1 MIKNIRVL
9 HITAHLGGGIGKAL
23 SGLTQDS
30 SGISH
35 SIVCLERPE
44 KFQFVNQIKQ
54 SGTEVILAPSQRQ
67 LRNLAENADIVQ
79 VEWWGHPAVMA
90 ALCGTPPLPAIRLL
104 LWCHVSGLHT
114 PTIPT
119 ALIKIAH
126 RCLFTSPCSLETEEV
141 QSLPPD
147 DRNKLG
153 VIHSA
158 GGINELPLPVRSI
171 EDPLRAGYLG
181 SLNFSKLHPD
191 YVNFLA
197 SVTLPD
203 FQVRMIGDETNRDIL
218 ESQCRQAGCKGMLEF
233 RGYCP
238 DIVTE
243 LKNINVIPYI
253 LNPQH
258 YGTTENALLEAMA
271 MGVVPVVLNNPV
283 ESNLI
288 TNHKTGLIVKT
299 PQEFG
304 EVIRWLHENPLE
316 RLTLSEQATKKVR
329 SRFSLDRLKTDM
341 LEQYHIII
349 QNEKSI
355 IPFQEKLGTDPSQW
369 FLMQQRET
377 SFFSTQSNRSE
388 IPPYSFHGLV
398 EQKKGSVYHF
408 CNYFKNNQQLRIW
421 SQWLST
427 MK

>member
-1 MIKNIRVL
+1 MTKKIQVL

-23 SGLTQDS
+23 SGLTQNTP
-30 SGISH
+30 GISH
-35 SIVCLERPE
+35 SIACLERPE

-67 LRNLAENADIVQ
+67 LRNLIGDADIVQ
-79 VEWWGHPAVMA
+79 VEWWGHPAIMA
-90 ALCGTPPLPAIRLL
+90 ALCSTPPLPAMRLL

-114 PTIPT
+114 PSIPA

-126 RCLFTSPCSLETEEV
+126 RCLFTSPCSLKTEEV
-141 QSLPPD
+141 QELSPEE
-147 DRNKLG
+147 RKKLG

-158 GGINELPLPVRSI
+158 GGIDELPLPVRSV
-171 EDPLRAGYLG
+171 EEPLTAGYLG
-181 SLNFSKLHPD
+181 SLNFAKLHPD

-203 FQVRMIGDETNRDIL
+203 FRVRMIGDETNRDIL
-218 ESQCRQAGCKGMLEF
+218 ESQCRQAGCEGMLEF
-233 RGYCP
+233 RGYCH

-271 MGVVPVVLNNPV
+271 MGVVPVVLNNPA
-283 ESNLI
+283 EANLI
-288 TNHKTGLIVKT
+288 TNRKTGLIVNT
-299 PQEFG
+299 PEEFG
-304 EVIRWLHENPLE
+304 EAIRWLHENPSE
-316 RLTLSEQATKKVR
+316 RLTLSEQATKEVK
-329 SRFSLDRLKTDM
+329 SRFSLDRLETGMK
-341 LEQYHIII
+341 EQYQAII
-349 QNEKSI
+349 QEEKILIS
-355 IPFQEKLGTDPSQW
+355 FQEKLGTDPSQW
-369 FLMQQRET
+369 FLMQQREP
-377 SFFSTQSNRSE
+377 SLFSTPSNRSE
-388 IPPYSFHGLV
+388 IPPYSWHGLV
-398 EQKKGSVYHF
+398 EQKKGSVHHF
-408 CNYFKNNQQLRIW
+408 CIYFNDNQQLRSW